1 MIAASSFI
9 DSDFKTEDVKAE
21 CNKAVLNPLFC
32 SIRVVKKTNNKKLT
46 KSVQSHNG
54 EILLKIRHKLW
65 VNVDRCKILMLT
77 NLVIKGQFTLK
88 SYLCQ

>member
-32 SIRVVKKTNNKKLT
+32 SIRVVIKTNNIITNKISA
-46 KSVQSHNG
+46 KSSMG
-54 EILLKIRHKLW
+54 RFYSRK
-65 VNVDRCKILMLT
+65 DRS
-77 NLVIKGQFTLK
+77 GG
-88 SYLCQ
+88 